1 MIVHAC
7 YISLSSL
14 GAGPYETHLTE
25 EDVPSCPSKSD
36 IGVTD
41 DARLVVMY
49 SALMY
54 ATGDPDGGVLCHFI
68 ILFSHT
74 HFLSLFC
81 ARICYPPY
89 G

>member
-1 MIVHAC
+1 MNEGMIVHSC
-7 YISLSSL
+7 YLSISSP
-14 GAGPYETHLTE
+14 GAGSYETHLTE

-54 ATGDPDGGVLCHFI
+54 ATGDPDGGVLHN
-68 ILFSHT
+68 L
-74 HFLSLFC
+74 FLSFFHTLTFYHH
-81 ARICYPPY
+81 R
-89 G
+89 